1 MKVDDICDTLKDIYE
16 TVLPYRTE
24 GEGQCD
30 HNVSIRDC
38 LLGLQMAFNHLPAL
52 KLDHFDVVDLLWMEQ
67 PQNGDLNWIVPGKL
81 LALAGPTAHNWPIAK
96 FIDYAE
102 KNSIGCMVRLNRAH
116 YPAEEV
122 TRTGTIEHVEMFM
135 HDGTNPTPQNVRDFI
150 EIVER
155 MSLKALAVAVHCR
168 AGLGRTGTM
177 IAAYLLFQYARDRKF
192 NRRHPRDCPCMN
204 MEAAEVAR
212 AIIGYLRIM
221 RPGSVLS
228 GQPEFL
234 ENIAA
239 LVMRA
244 GAANDIS
251 LIGSFEISEETLNE
265 SQEIEIDIY
274 EEESISINV
283 RSSKRLRLSVASA
296 SASSESLKSKQ
307 HPISHAGRG
316 HAAEKHSTVQVEK
329 L

>member
-1 MKVDDICDTLKDIYE
+1 MKVDDICEKMKDIFDS
-16 TVLPYRTE
+16 VLTFRTE
-24 GEGQCD
+24 GDGPCD

-38 LLGLQMAFNHLPAL
+38 LLGIQMAFNHLPSL
-52 KLDHFDVVDLLWMEQ
+52 KLKDFDVENLLWMEQ

-81 LALAGPTAHNWPIAK
+81 LALAGPTAHNWPVTK
-96 FIDYAE
+96 FVDYAT
-102 KNSIGCMVRLNRAH
+102 NHSVGCMVRLNRAH
-116 YPAEEV
+116 YPAEEI

-135 HDGTNPTPQNVRDFI
+135 HDGTNPTPQNLRDFI

-155 MSLKALAVAVHCR
+155 MSAKNLAVAVHCR

-177 IAAYLLFQYARDRKF
+177 IAAYLLFLYARDRKF
-192 NRRHPRDCPCMN
+192 NINHPRDCPCTFLN
-204 MEAAEVAR
+204 SSEVAR

-234 ENIAA
+234 ESISA
-239 LVMRA
+239 LVMKA
-244 GAANDIS
+244 GAINEVS
-251 LIGSFEISEETLNE
+251 LIDSFDTLESEE
-265 SQEIEIDIY
+265 EIEIDIKS
-274 EEESISINV
+274 ESENEDESISVHV
-283 RSSKRLRLSVASA
+283 RYSKRLRMSA
-296 SASSESLKSKQ
+296 TSSDSLKTKQ